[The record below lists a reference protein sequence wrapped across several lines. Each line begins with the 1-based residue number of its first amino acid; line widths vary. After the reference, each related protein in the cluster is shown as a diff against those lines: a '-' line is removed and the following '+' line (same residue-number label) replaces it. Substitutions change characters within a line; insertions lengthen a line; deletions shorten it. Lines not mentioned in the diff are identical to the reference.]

1 MAASKYSILVWGHEN
16 VLESNTRGNYSTM
29 LRINK

>member
-1 MAASKYSILVWGHEN
+1 MAANKYSILVWGHEK

-29 LRINK
+29 L